1 MPQQLFAAYYRHFAI
16 CNDIDAG
23 VALESIVTGTDTV
36 QLHMYECVTVLQKF
50 IHTLSLTRSKLL
62 YSFSL

>member
-16 CNDIDAG
+16 CNDAG
-23 VALESIVTGTDTV
+23 VALESIVTGADTV